1 MTLAPAA
8 FPLPRGFD
16 KAAAALAQAHFSDKG
31 AAERSFAES
40 AEGVSILEALG
51 GHSPYLADLAV
62 RESAT
67 LLFMAERGP
76 DEAFA
81 RTIDPLTR
89 LDPATPR
96 SALATLLRQA
106 KRQGALVAALAD
118 IRGLW
123 GLDRVTGALSEL
135 AELSIDTACAHLL
148 RDAAARG
155 DLRHTGGAKTEAKS
169 IGRQSGLVI
178 LGMGKLGARELNYSS
193 DVDLMVLY
201 DPAAVPDPD
210 RAQAIFVRI
219 ARDLVRLM
227 EERTADGY
235 VFRTDLRLRP
245 DPAATPLAVSIPAA
259 IAYYESMGQNWE
271 RAAMIKARPVAAD
284 RAAGDAFLR
293 EIRPF
298 VWRRYLDFAAVADI
312 HSIKRQIHAHK
323 GAKGAHDT
331 VQLAGH
337 DVKLG
342 RGGIREIEFTAQV
355 LQLIWGG
362 RDPALR

>member
-155 DLRHTGGAKTEAKS
+155 DLRHTGGGKTDAKS

-178 LGMGKLGARELNYSS
+178 PSARIERRHIQRLG
-193 DVDLMVLY
+193 
-201 DPAAVPDPD
+201 
-210 RAQAIFVRI
+210 
-219 ARDLVRLM
+219 
-227 EERTADGY
+227 
-235 VFRTDLRLRP
+235 
-245 DPAATPLAVSIPAA
+245 PLA
-259 IAYYESMGQNWE
+259 
-271 RAAMIKARPVAAD
+271 
-284 RAAGDAFLR
+284 
-293 EIRPF
+293 
-298 VWRRYLDFAAVADI
+298 
-312 HSIKRQIHAHK
+312 
-323 GAKGAHDT
+323 
-331 VQLAGH
+331 
-337 DVKLG
+337 
-342 RGGIREIEFTAQV
+342 
-355 LQLIWGG
+355 
-362 RDPALR
+362 